1 MTTHQSKRGVRLLAL
16 LLSLALVLMSL
27 PGLALS
33 ASAANTVTSL
43 GFAQR
48 GLDAYRE
55 NWVYVYGGK
64 GGDSNGDG
72 IRESDCAGLL
82 YSYFIDNGVTSCMGG
97 ASSQVRL
104 NTVWHGGLEELP
116 RIHGLSVTMP
126 DEYDY
131 EYPYS
136 HVGIYVGN
144 GMVTDNS
151 TYGVNMV
158 YDSVYSRGWTEWHL
172 FDCGLQYPTNGWYE
186 FDGAMYHYTDYQYD
200 VSTTADGYT
209 IGADG
214 VALDSEGN
222 PLKNDGSLKNNGYA
236 SAGTVASYLE
246 SIGVGYEVGAG
257 YNPVT
262 PDGPTSGYNGV
273 LTGDGVNVRSQPNTQ
288 SSVLANLRKGT
299 QLQVVGQVTGQAV
312 SDGSASSSLWYE
324 IVLSSGATGY
334 LSSLYVEI
342 TGDLHTPDTPTIA
355 WEDGYVTMTATSEE
369 EEIFYTTDGSDPTGE
384 SIPYTGPIY
393 LNGGTTFKAVSMLD
407 GQLSP
412 VATATVL
419 EGGSVFTDFTTTDWY
434 YASLEE
440 AVAVGLFEGDGDRM
454 RPRDTITRAEFAKAL
469 ANLEGVDLTLYEGA
483 TLYGDVSENAWYASA
498 VNWVTA
504 QGIMNGT
511 GSGFSPQSKITR
523 EQICVTLARYA
534 GLTYQG
540 GAQAFA
546 DDSSISSWAKDAVYA
561 CREQGVVNGVGDN
574 RCAPKSDAIRAQA
587 CVMILN
593 AYNLA

>member
-1 MTTHQSKRGVRLLAL
+1 M
-16 LLSLALVLMSL
+16 
-27 PGLALS
+27 
-33 ASAANTVTSL
+33 
-43 GFAQR
+43 
-48 GLDAYRE
+48 
-55 NWVYVYGGK
+55 
-64 GGDSNGDG
+64 
-72 IRESDCAGLL
+72 
-82 YSYFIDNGVTSCMGG
+82 
-97 ASSQVRL
+97 
-104 NTVWHGGLEELP
+104 
-116 RIHGLSVTMP
+116 
-126 DEYDY
+126 
-131 EYPYS
+131 
-136 HVGIYVGN
+136 
-144 GMVTDNS
+144 
-151 TYGVNMV
+151 
-158 YDSVYSRGWTEWHL
+158 
-172 FDCGLQYPTNGWYE
+172 
-186 FDGAMYHYTDYQYD
+186 
-200 VSTTADGYT
+200 
-209 IGADG
+209 
-214 VALDSEGN
+214 
-222 PLKNDGSLKNNGYA
+222 
-236 SAGTVASYLE
+236 
-246 SIGVGYEVGAG
+246 
-257 YNPVT
+257 
-262 PDGPTSGYNGV
+262 
-273 LTGDGVNVRSQPNTQ
+273 
-288 SSVLANLRKGT
+288 
-299 QLQVVGQVTGQAV
+299 
-312 SDGSASSSLWYE
+312 
-324 IVLSSGATGY
+324 
-334 LSSLYVEI
+334 
-342 TGDLHTPDTPTIA
+342 
-355 WEDGYVTMTATSEE
+355 TMTAASEE

-440 AVAVGLFEGDGDRM
+440 AVAVGLFEGDDGRM

-561 CREQGVVNGVGDN
+561 CREQGVVNGVEDN

-587 CVMILN
+587 CVMILTPTTWPESRN
-593 AYNLA
+593 NGKQSPRRPAGGFSVENRRPGDFSPGACVLWQRCSYFPRRITFQLALPRRLWRTPSLSSSRPEAALGATFWEAAVFTAFMSSCSSTMCSRSR